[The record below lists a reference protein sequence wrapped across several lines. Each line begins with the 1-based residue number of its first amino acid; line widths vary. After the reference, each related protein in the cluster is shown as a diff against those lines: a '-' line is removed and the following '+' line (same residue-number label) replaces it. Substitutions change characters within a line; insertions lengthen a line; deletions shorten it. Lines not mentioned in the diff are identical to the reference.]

1 MSRILL
7 VDDDTDFTQ
16 AMSTLL
22 RAKGHEVSTAVN
34 GAEGYEKAVAE
45 KPELMLL
52 DVMMTTE
59 NEGFDI
65 ARKLHE
71 NPATN
76 SIPVVIISGIRKT
89 KNLPFAYEPDDD
101 WLPVKAVLDKP
112 ITPDLLLRTVDNALR
127 K

>member
-59 NEGFDI
+59 NEGFDV

>member
-59 NEGFDI
+59 NEGFDV

-112 ITPDLLLRTVDNALR
+112 ITPDLLLRTVENALR